1 MPPSTF
7 PTYPGTWHVQ
17 YSSRKLWHG
26 KRNVHAN
33 FTASDSLDYTYQVQN
48 LLGLHPPSEIKAYE
62 ETDWKVVGNG
72 KDGKLESWMTE
83 TEAGIVDT
91 SGEIFIFY
99 SIL

>member
-1 MPPSTF
+1 MST
-7 PTYPGTWHVQ
+7 TYPETWHVQ

-33 FTASDSLDYTYQVQN
+33 FTASDSLDYTYQEKW
-48 LLGLHPPSEIKAYE
+48 GFRIKAYE

-83 TEAGIVDT
+83 TEFGIEDT
-91 SGEIFIFY
+91 SGEIFLFY